1 MVLRSS
7 SVRQVGGRTAEMPR
21 AWSAEARDEAP
32 GDFGVAQLDAAIE
45 AFAETAPRAT
55 FERWQQVRARSVGL
69 GPAMIGLIDAMAV
82 SDGGKYLRPRLV
94 AAAFLGMGGT
104 ELDLLGEVAGAQ
116 QLLHIGLC
124 THDDLIDGDRMR
136 HGAANLIARATDA
149 AIAAGLPSDAAQR
162 QGMAAGLL
170 AGDLALNA
178 AIRAL
183 LLVPAPGSV
192 RQRLA
197 LETASALECT
207 IAGELIDVQSEAIA
221 PERAEPLLVAEL
233 KTAIYS
239 VALPLRL
246 GAIAAGVTSD
256 SLLEVLHRIGI
267 AFGIAYQ
274 LVDDD
279 LGLFGTA
286 AHTGKSVL
294 SDVQRGK
301 RTEHIRAA
309 YSRADEPDRAV
320 LDQILGSTD
329 ATEDDAEAVRGIVVR
344 TGARDAVHNT
354 VDEHLDRGLHL
365 AHAELP
371 AALAGHLTGLARTL
385 RRRTR

>member
-1 MVLRSS
+1 MTSS
-7 SVRQVGGRTAEMPR
+7 AMTHPAQAPL
-21 AWSAEARDEAP
+21 AWGTETPD
-32 GDFGVAQLDAAIE
+32 DFGVAQLESAIE
-45 AFAETAPRAT
+45 AFAATAPRLAS
-55 FERWQQVRARSVGL
+55 ERWQQVRARCAGL
-69 GPAMIGLIDAMAV
+69 GPAMIELIDAMKA

-136 HGAANLIARATDA
+136 HGTANLIARTTDA
-149 AIAAGLPSDAAQR
+149 GLATGLTADVAER

-178 AIRAL
+178 AIHAL
-183 LLVPAPGSV
+183 LLAPAPGYV
-192 RQRLA
+192 RHRLA
-197 LETASALECT
+197 LEAASALECT
-207 IAGELIDVQSEAIA
+207 IAGELIDVQSEVL
-221 PERAEPLLVAEL
+221 PPVRAEPLRIAEL
-233 KTAIYS
+233 KTAVYS
-239 VALPLRL
+239 VSLPLRL
-246 GAIAAGVTSD
+246 GAIAAGATSE
-256 SLLEVLHRIGI
+256 SLLEALHRIGI

-279 LGLFGTA
+279 LGLFGSA

-309 YSRADEPDRAV
+309 YSRADESDRAV

-329 ATEDDAEAVRGIVVR
+329 ATEDNAEAVRGIVVR
-344 TGARDAVHNT
+344 TGARNAVHIT
-354 VDEHLDRGLHL
+354 VDEHLDRGLRL

-385 RRRTR
+385 RTRTR